1 MGEPQFY
8 HAARAASS
16 RSALARLWDR
26 LYLAPLNPHDIHL
39 VTDPLEHFAAALAD
53 RYFIER
59 EVGRGGMA
67 TVYLARDVRHH
78 RQVALKV
85 LPPEIGAAVG
95 AERFQAEIRVTAN
108 LRHPNIVP
116 LFDSGVAA
124 GRLFYVMPFIDG
136 ESLRDRLGRDRQLP
150 IGEAV
155 QITREVAD
163 ALAYAHRQG
172 VIHRDVKPA
181 NILLAGGHA
190 FVTDFGIARAVSLAG
205 GGGEAITA
213 SGIAVGTPAYMSPE
227 QAMAERDV
235 DGRTDQ
241 YSLACV
247 LYEALAGEPPYKGP
261 TAQAM
266 LARRLTDPMPS
277 LRAARDTVP
286 ETIEVAL
293 RRALARA
300 PVDRFET
307 TTAFA
312 EALTRPPSEPVSVKS
327 VAVLPFLNIS
337 ADPENEYFADGITE
351 DVIAQ
356 LSKIH
361 ALKVV
366 SRASVMAFKR
376 REQGL
381 REIASR
387 LRVATLLDGSVR
399 RAGDRVRIV
408 AQLVDAATDR
418 PLWSETYD
426 RQLTDIFAIQSEV
439 ALQIAAALQA
449 TLSPDER
456 ARVGREPTRDVHAY
470 QLYLQGRHRFITY
483 TDEGMRQA
491 IEYFERAIARD
502 PNFAPA
508 YAGIANAYTEL
519 GEIGLLPPN
528 EAYPRAKAAV
538 DKALALDPDLGEAH
552 CTAAFCKMVYEFDWR
567 GSEVEFKRALE
578 LAPSNADAHDL
589 YGRLCSA
596 LARYDEAIVLQQRAK
611 DLDPVAHRVD
621 IATAYLRAGRL
632 REAFEAAVQALELS
646 PEYSRAHA
654 TYGWVCL
661 RTGRLEEGIKAIER
675 AAALAPEET
684 LWLAQLGQAYGE
696 VGRVD
701 DARRALAQ
709 LLERARTSYVAPY
722 HLAFV
727 YTGLKEWDR
736 AMDCLEEAYA
746 QKAGSVYGI
755 KGSFLFVPL
764 RAHARFQALLRR
776 MNLA

>member
-1 MGEPQFY
+1 MIPSPTEPAEQ
-8 HAARAASS
+8 
-16 RSALARLWDR
+16 LA
-26 LYLAPLNPHDIHL
+26 
-39 VTDPLEHFAAALAD
+39 TALAD
-53 RYFIER
+53 RYVIER
-59 EVGRGGMA
+59 QVATGGMA
-67 TVYLARDVRHH
+67 TVYLARDVRHD

-85 LPPEIGAAVG
+85 LRPDVGNVLG

-124 GRLFYVMPFIDG
+124 GRLFYVMPFIEG
-136 ESLRDRLGRDRQLP
+136 ESLRERLTRNHQLP
-150 IGEAV
+150 IEEALR
-155 QITREVAD
+155 ITREVAD
-163 ALAYAHRQG
+163 ALAYAHRFG
-172 VIHRDVKPA
+172 VVHRDVKPA

-190 FVTDFGIARAVSLAG
+190 LVADFGIARALSVAQG
-205 GGGEAITA
+205 QEITE
-213 SGIAVGTPAYMSPE
+213 SGVAVGTPAYMSPE
-227 QAMAERDV
+227 QASADREV
-235 DGRTDQ
+235 DGRSDQ

-247 LYEALAGEPPYKGP
+247 LYEMLAGEPPYKGP
-261 TAQAM
+261 TAQATM
-266 LARRLTDPMPS
+266 ARRLTDPMPS

-286 ETIEVAL
+286 EVVESAV

-300 PVDRFET
+300 PADRFDT
-307 TTAFA
+307 TTGFSQ
-312 EALTRPPSEPVSVKS
+312 ALARPASEPASTRS
-327 VAVLPFLNIS
+327 VAVLPFLNMS
-337 ADPENEYFADGITE
+337 ADPENEYFTDGITE

-356 LSKIH
+356 LSKIR

-366 SRASVMAFKR
+366 SRGSVMQFKR

-381 REIASR
+381 REIANR

-408 AQLVDAATDR
+408 AQLVDAATDEH
-418 PLWSETYD
+418 LWSETYD
-426 RQLTDIFAIQSEV
+426 RQLTDIFAIQAEV

-449 TLSPDER
+449 TLSPAER

-491 IEYFERAIARD
+491 IDYFERAIARD
-502 PNFAPA
+502 PNFPPA

-519 GEIGLLPPN
+519 GEIGLMSPS
-528 EAYPRAKAAV
+528 EAYPRATAAAA
-538 DKALALDPDLGEAH
+538 KALALDPDLGEAH
-552 CTAAFCKMVYEFDWR
+552 CTAAFCKMVYEFDWP
-567 GSEVEFKRALE
+567 GAESGFQRALE

-596 LARYDEAIVLQQRAK
+596 LGRYDEAIVLQQRAK

-632 REAFEAAVQALELS
+632 DEAFDAATQALELS

-661 RTGRLEEGIKAIER
+661 RKGRLADGIKAIER
-675 AAALAPEET
+675 AAELAPEET

-696 VGRVD
+696 VGKVEE
-701 DARRALAQ
+701 ARKVLAQ
-709 LLERARTSYVAPY
+709 LLERARTGYVAPY

-764 RAHARFQALLRR
+764 RTHPRFQALLRR